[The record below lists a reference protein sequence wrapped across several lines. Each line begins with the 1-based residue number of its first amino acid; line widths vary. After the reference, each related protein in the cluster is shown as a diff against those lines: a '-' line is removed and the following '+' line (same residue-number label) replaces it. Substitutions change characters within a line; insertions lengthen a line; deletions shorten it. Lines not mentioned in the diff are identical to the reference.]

1 MKRLAILLTMALL
14 FCTFTGCQPS
24 RGTPVLDSVGETTTP
39 TQRTQAMEPTQ
50 TEATEPPQTK
60 PRDPNKIYC
69 SATIDEYFS
78 DHEIIVIIDKSWF
91 DKEYTADDFSEIG
104 CVSIVDISEQE
115 DYKSMLRYN
124 YRSFRLTLQEAS
136 KQNVLDCIR
145 LLELRE
151 DMYFVS
157 VKYTLPPGNTLKE
170 QLDIA
175 IMRAY
180 CKLHNIDYETKM
192 PGIKVR
198 YFGQYGDVYAVYF
211 DGMAHTA
218 AMRDVIVYGY
228 KFVFNS
234 GQKMYIYR
242 DGELC
247 ALDDVE
253 MNGFISE
260 DMVARIHKDF
270 GLNNNHSTM

>member
-1 MKRLAILLTMALL
+1 MKNLAILLIISLVL
-14 FCTFTGCQPS
+14 GTFTGCQPS
-24 RGTPVLDSVGETTTP
+24 RGAPVLDSVGETTIP
-39 TQRTQAMEPTQ
+39 TQQTQAIESAQ
-50 TEATEPPQTK
+50 TEVTEPPQTK

-69 SATIDEYFS
+69 SAMIDEYFS

-104 CVSIVDISEQE
+104 CASIVDISEQE

-124 YRSFRLTLQEAS
+124 YRTFLLTLQEAS

-151 DMYFVS
+151 DMYFVG
-157 VKYTLPPGNTLKE
+157 VKYTLPIGNTLKE

-175 IMRAY
+175 IMQAY
-180 CKLHNIDYETKM
+180 CKFHDIDYETNM

-198 YFGQYGDVYAVYF
+198 YFGQYEDVYAVYF
-211 DGMAHTA
+211 DGMSYTA

-242 DGELC
+242 DGEIC

-270 GLNNNHSTM
+270 GSDNNHSTI